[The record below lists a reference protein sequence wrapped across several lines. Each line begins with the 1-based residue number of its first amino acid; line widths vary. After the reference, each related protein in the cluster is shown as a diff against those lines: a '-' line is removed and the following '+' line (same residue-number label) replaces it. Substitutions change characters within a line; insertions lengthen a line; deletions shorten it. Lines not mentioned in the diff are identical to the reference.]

1 MKPLL
6 TKPSTLFPYRGLSA
20 ALATR
25 PSRGGFT
32 LIELLVVIAIIAI
45 LAAMLLPALSKSKE
59 KAQQIKC
66 VSNLRQL
73 TTAAIMYQQDTG
85 RSIEY
90 NVTEQLWM
98 QTLVDYNAKVDAIRL
113 CPVASTRPPH
123 PTDPTAGTASA
134 PWFWSLLM
142 DTYNRTNTG
151 SYSINGWMYY
161 YEVKNNGISTWI
173 GGSDIP
179 KFFQKDSA
187 VTQPSL
193 TPFFMDAIW
202 PDTWPVASDMP
213 PSDLFLGDV
222 NSSIGR
228 ICLARHPFVPNA
240 KSTSGKPLPSAVNM
254 GFTDGHSGRVPLQ
267 KLKTVIWH
275 KDYQPIWDP
284 WKTAP

>member
-1 MKPLL
+1 M
-6 TKPSTLFPYRGLSA
+6 
-20 ALATR
+20 
-25 PSRGGFT
+25 
-32 LIELLVVIAIIAI
+32 IELLVVIAIIAI

-85 RSIEY
+85 RAIEY

-98 QTLVDYNAKVDAIRL
+98 QTLAAYSAKVDAIRL
-113 CPVASTRPPH
+113 CPVAAVRPPR

-134 PWFWSLLM
+134 PWFWSVLM
-142 DTYNRTNTG
+142 DQYNYTNTG

-161 YEVKNNGISTWI
+161 YETRNNGISTWI
-173 GGSDIP
+173 SASDLP

-202 PDTWPVASDMP
+202 PDTWPEASDVP
-213 PSDLFLGDV
+213 PADLFLGNV
-222 NSSIGR
+222 NSSLGR
-228 ICLARHPFVPNA
+228 ICLARHPFLPNV
-240 KSTSGKPLPSAVNM
+240 KSASGKPLPKSAINV
-254 GFTDGHSGRVPLQ
+254 GYVDGHAGKLALQ
-267 KLKTVIWH
+267 QLKTVIWH

-284 WKTAP
+284 WKTTP

>member
-1 MKPLL
+1 LQLCP
-6 TKPSTLFPYRGLSA
+6 PVVSHR
-20 ALATR
+20 ATR
-25 PSRGGFT
+25 QKGFT

-90 NVTEQLWM
+90 TITDTLWM
-98 QTLVDYNAKVDAIRL
+98 RTLIDY
-113 CPVASTRPPH
+113 H
-123 PTDPTAGTASA
+123 TAGTASA
-134 PWFWSLLM
+134 PWFWSL
-142 DTYNRTNTG
+142 DKFNATNTG
-151 SYSINGWMYY
+151 SYSINGWLYY
-161 YEVKNNGISTWI
+161 YEVANNGISTWI
-173 GGSDIP
+173 SGSDLP

-187 VTQPSL
+187 ISQPAL

-202 PDTWPVASDMP
+202 PDTWPVASDLP
-213 PSDLFLGDV
+213 PNDLFLGDV

-228 ICLARHPFVPNA
+228 ICLARHPFVSTA
-240 KSTSGKPLPSAVNM
+240 KSTSGKTLPSAINM
-254 GFTDGHSGRVPLQ
+254 GYADGHAGKLPLQ
-267 KLKTVIWH
+267 RLKTVIWH